1 LIQEVFALRL
11 NFQSPEKRRLEMHNF
26 QQVLRIQTQ
35 GKGLQEIT
43 HDVQHVVQ
51 ASKITCGLCNLFV
64 RHTSA
69 SLVIQENAD
78 PDVQRDLEYFFG
90 KLVPENDL
98 GYTHTMEGPDDMPSH
113 IRSALTCTSEQIPL
127 SGGQLLLGTWQG
139 IFLWEHRTS
148 GSLRNIVVHISGD

>member
-1 LIQEVFALRL
+1 
-11 NFQSPEKRRLEMHNF
+11 MHNF

-35 GKGLQEIT
+35 VKGLQEIT
-43 HDVQHVVQ
+43 HEVQQVVQ

-98 GYTHTMEGPDDMPSH
+98 GYTHTMEGPDDMPSN
-113 IRSALTCTSEQIPL
+113 IRRALTCKSE
-127 SGGQLLLGTWQG
+127 
-139 IFLWEHRTS
+139 
-148 GSLRNIVVHISGD
+148 

>member
-1 LIQEVFALRL
+1 M
-11 NFQSPEKRRLEMHNF
+11 NNF
-26 QQVLRIQTQ
+26 QQVLKIQT
-35 GKGLQEIT
+35 KGRCLLEIT
-43 HDVQHVVQ
+43 HLVQEVVQ
-51 ASKITCGLCNLFV
+51 ASKINCGLCNLFV

-98 GYTHTMEGPDDMPSH
+98 GYTHIWEGKDDMPSH
-113 IRSALTCTSEQIPL
+113 IRSALTSTSEQIPI

>member
-1 LIQEVFALRL
+1 VLALRL
-11 NFQSPEKRRLEMHNF
+11 NFLSPEKRRLEMHNF

-43 HDVQHVVQ
+43 HDVQYVVQ

>member
-1 LIQEVFALRL
+1 
-11 NFQSPEKRRLEMHNF
+11 MHNF

-43 HDVQHVVQ
+43 HDLQHVVQ

>member
-1 LIQEVFALRL
+1 
-11 NFQSPEKRRLEMHNF
+11 MHNF

-43 HDVQHVVQ
+43 HEVQHIVQ
-51 ASKITCGLCNLFV
+51 TSKITCGLCNLFV